1 MESPPL
7 IPAALWLPAAGPRLA
22 AAGPVL
28 PAVALD
34 IAAAW
39 VRRALPIPRS
49 QHDLEL
55 VELIP
60 LGIGPLPLGNGK
72 KRLQAGA
79 RGRWLRFVHGGII
92 SRPALPLSRPHG
104 TFRLLPYG

>member
-7 IPAALWLPAAGPRLA
+7 ILAAVGLPAAGPWLT

-28 PAVALD
+28 TAMALD
-34 IAAAW
+34 IAAVW
-39 VRRALPIPRS
+39 VRRPLPIPRR

-55 VELIP
+55 VQLIP

-79 RGRWLRFVHGGII
+79 RGSRLRFVHGGII
-92 SRPALPLSRPHG
+92 SWVCAHLSRPG
-104 TFRLLPYG
+104 